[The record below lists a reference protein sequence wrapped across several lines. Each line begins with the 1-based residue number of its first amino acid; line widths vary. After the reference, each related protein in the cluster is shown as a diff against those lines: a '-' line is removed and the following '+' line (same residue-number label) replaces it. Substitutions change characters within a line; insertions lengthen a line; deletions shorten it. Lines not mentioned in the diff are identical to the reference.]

1 MVNVIIKFLK
11 FFIIKYFG
19 TSAVEKMVI
28 ILLKELVKRTDSK
41 VDDQLFHAVFHS
53 TQDYNSCKDCGNGG
67 NE

>member
-41 VDDQLFHAVFHS
+41 VDDQLFHAVFHNTKEYS
-53 TQDYNSCKDCGNGG
+53 ECTECHK
-67 NE
+67 

>member
-19 TSAVEKMVI
+19 TSAVEKIVI

-41 VDDQLFHAVFHS
+41 VDDELFHAVFHN
-53 TQDYNSCKDCGNGG
+53 TKEYANCEECHK
-67 NE
+67 